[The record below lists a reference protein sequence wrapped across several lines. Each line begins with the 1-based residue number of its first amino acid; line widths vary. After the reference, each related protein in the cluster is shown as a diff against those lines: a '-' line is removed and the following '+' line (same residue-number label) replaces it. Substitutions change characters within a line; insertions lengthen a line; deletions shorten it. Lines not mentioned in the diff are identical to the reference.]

1 MTQCYKKFTLIL
13 TGESL
18 EEQSNLLLSERG
30 SDGNLTWLYH
40 EVCRFCKKGR
50 IIQREE
56 SGSSKKLD
64 MKEAQ

>member
-50 IIQREE
+50 II
-56 SGSSKKLD
+56 
-64 MKEAQ
+64 

>member
-40 EVCRFCKKGR
+40 EVVVSVRKDVLYRGKKVGLQKSW
-50 IIQREE
+50 I
-56 SGSSKKLD
+56 
-64 MKEAQ
+64 